1 MLTRLVIPFTIY
13 TQITNYDVVYLKLTL
28 RQLSQFPKINN
39 GTSKQGHTMQLK
51 KKQKQKQG
59 RGALYVLI

>member
-51 KKQKQKQG
+51 KNKNKNKVG
-59 RGALYVLI
+59 ELFMC